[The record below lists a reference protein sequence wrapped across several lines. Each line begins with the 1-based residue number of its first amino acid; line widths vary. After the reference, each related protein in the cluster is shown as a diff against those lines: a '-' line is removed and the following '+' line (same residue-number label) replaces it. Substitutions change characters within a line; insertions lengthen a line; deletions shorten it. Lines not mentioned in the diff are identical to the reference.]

1 MLSRGM
7 LNIIDW
13 THYSTLPEGF
23 TSGTLEESDSYQVSE
38 NWPAYP
44 WPEEAVQ
51 YVLQMFKFF
60 PTIAIR
66 DDHRNLVAWSF
77 THIDATIGNLFVI
90 EKHRKKGIGAFV
102 LTEIARKLATT
113 YGYALSNIVWDNK
126 DSFKLHEKC
135 GFKLASDLGYR
146 LMLPVSQV

>member
-1 MLSRGM
+1 M
-7 LNIIDW
+7 
-13 THYSTLPEGF
+13 PEGY
-23 TSGTLEESDSYQVSE
+23 SVGTLEEGDSYLVSE

-51 YVLQMFKFF
+51 YVLHMFKFF
-60 PTIAIR
+60 PTVAIR
-66 DDHRNLVAWSF
+66 DNHGNLVAWSF

-102 LTEIARKLATT
+102 LTEITRKLATT
-113 YGYALSNIVWDNK
+113 YGYALSNIVWGNK

-135 GFKLASDLGYR
+135 GFKLSSDLGYR
-146 LMLPVSQV
+146 LVLPVSQV

>member
-1 MLSRGM
+1 M
-7 LNIIDW
+7 
-13 THYSTLPEGF
+13 PEGY
-23 TSGTLEESDSYQVSE
+23 TVGTLEGGDGYLVSE

-44 WPEEAVQ
+44 WPDGALQ
-51 YVLQMFKFF
+51 YVLQMVKFF
-60 PTIAIR
+60 PTVAIR
-66 DDHRNLVAWSF
+66 DNGLNLVAWSF

-126 DSFKLHEKC
+126 DSFKLYEKC

-146 LMLPVSQV
+146 LVLPVSQV